1 MMQHRVNTILRFSIP
16 VLAAAGL
23 MWGQSATAPAQ
34 VRGYLTPE
42 QTASVVRIV
51 PPAPTSGDARYQADL
66 AIFHATRA
74 LEGSARWILAQSDD
88 NLSMA
93 GLLHAFRC
101 ALGLTLIPADAPKLT
116 VLLARASSDAGAAAG
131 VIKARYQ
138 HKRPF
143 QVAEGDVCVS
153 ALGKAALERSPDYP
167 SGHTALSWE
176 TGLILA
182 ELVPEA
188 ASDVL
193 ARARAFGQ
201 SRIVCGVHNAS
212 AVEAGWMTATS
223 VFAMEANSAEFQRD
237 LDAARTEL
245 TFVRTHAESKPA
257 GCEAEAETLS
267 KNPY

>member
-1 MMQHRVNTILRFSIP
+1 MFRFSIQAF
-16 VLAAAGL
+16 AAIGL
-23 MWGQSATAPAQ
+23 MWSQRATAPAQ

-42 QTASVVRIV
+42 QTSTVVRV
-51 PPAPTSGDARYQADL
+51 VLPAPTTGDARYQADM
-66 AIFHATRA
+66 AIFHATRS
-74 LEGSARWILAQSDD
+74 LEGSARWTLAQSDD

-101 ALGLTLIPADAPKLT
+101 ALGLTLTPADAPKLT
-116 VLLARASSDAGAAAG
+116 ALLARANADAGAAAN
-131 VIKARYQ
+131 VIKVRYQ

-143 QVAEGDVCVS
+143 QVAEGDVCVA
-153 ALGKAALERSPDYP
+153 ALGKAELERSPDYP
-167 SGHTALSWE
+167 SGHAALSWE

-212 AVEAGWMTATS
+212 AIEAGWMTATS
-223 VFAMEANSAEFQRD
+223 VFAMEASSAEFHKD
-237 LDAARTEL
+237 FGAAQTEL
-245 TFVRTHAESKPA
+245 AALRAHAKSKPA
-257 GCEAEAETLS
+257 DCDAEAETLS
-267 KNPY
+267 KSPY

>member
-1 MMQHRVNTILRFSIP
+1 MNKPFLFSIQAF
-16 VLAAAGL
+16 AAIGL
-23 MWGQSATAPAQ
+23 MWSQSATAPAQ

-42 QTASVVRIV
+42 QTSSVVRIV
-51 PPAPTSGDARYQADL
+51 LPAPTTGDARYQADM
-66 AIFHATRA
+66 AIFHTTRS
-74 LEGSARWILAQSDD
+74 LESSPRWTLAQADD

-93 GLLHAFRC
+93 GLLYAFRC
-101 ALGLTLIPADAPKLT
+101 ALGLTLTPADAPKLT
-116 VLLARASSDAGAAAG
+116 ALLARANADAGAAAN
-131 VIKARYQ
+131 VIKMRYQ

-153 ALGKAALERSPDYP
+153 PLGKAMLERSPDYP

-176 TGLILA
+176 TGLVLA
-182 ELVPEA
+182 ELMPET

-193 ARARAFGQ
+193 ARARAFGV

-223 VFAMEANSAEFQRD
+223 VFAMQASSPEFHKD
-237 LDAARTEL
+237 FDAARKEL
-245 TFVRTHAESKPA
+245 TALRAHAKSKPA
-257 GCEAEAETLS
+257 GCGAEAETLS